1 MRRLTGL
8 ATAFFAAALTFSGCA
23 HSGAAHHAKADEE
36 CAGECDCDHDKAKAD
51 KAPAADA
58 KAEMATCPV
67 SGEEFALTA
76 DTPKSEHDGKTY
88 YFCCN
93 GCKPKFDADPAS
105 FVK

>member
-8 ATAFFAAALTFSGCA
+8 ATAFFAAALYLGGCA
-23 HSGAAHHAKADEE
+23 HSGAAQHAKADE
-36 CAGECDCDHDKAKAD
+36 ECDCDHDKAAKEE
-51 KAPAADA
+51 APAADA
-58 KAEMATCPV
+58 KAEMVTCPV

-76 DTPKSEHDGKTY
+76 DTPKSEYNGKTY

-93 GCKPKFDADPAS
+93 GCKPKFDADPAA